1 MIVQLSI
8 LIFTVRKFAKMLIFL
23 CYILILTL
31 TLSLSI
37 ILFPFLILN
46 PIPPGLFWSS
56 WAWGGG
62 GGGLQKPH
70 LNKSKSIDAID
81 MKLGD
86 LVEHYYPIN
95 YTRIHVIMTS

>member
-1 MIVQLSI
+1 
-8 LIFTVRKFAKMLIFL
+8 MLIFL
-23 CYILILTL
+23 FYILILTL

-37 ILFPFLILN
+37 ILFPFLIVILN

-56 WAWGGG
+56 WAWGGEGG

-70 LNKSKSIDAID
+70 LNKSESIDAID

-86 LVEHYYPIN
+86 LEEHYYPIN
-95 YTRIHVIMTS
+95 YTRIHTIMTT